1 MRLRQKLEFNASRP
15 HLRTV
20 PHFLAPA
27 PTAVKLQPDRIEGVN
42 AIFSTTPDTVS
53 VNNQVGLQQWRSSVV
68 VPFKGEVVAWPCTHH
83 EALTREHFDALMVYQ
98 PELVVFGSGRK
109 IRFLHPSLIQTLI
122 AARIGVECMDTLA
135 ACRTYNVLASE
146 NRRVVA
152 ALLIG

>member
-42 AIFSTTPDTVS
+42 AIFSTTHDAVS
-53 VNNQVGLQQWRSSVV
+53 VNNQVGLQQWRSSVI
-68 VPFKGEVVAWPCTHH
+68 VPFKGDVVAWACTRH
-83 EALTREHFDALMVYQ
+83 EDLTREDFDALLIYK
-98 PELVVFGSGRK
+98 PELVIFGSGKK
-109 IRFLHPSLIQTLI
+109 IRFVHPSLIRTLI
-122 AARIGVECMDTLA
+122 DARIGVECMDTLA